1 MKKLITATLFL
12 FFTLTFSFGQKI
24 IKLNKESGVYT
35 LPCEVNGVKMK
46 FIYDTGASQVS
57 ISITEAMF
65 LAKNGLLADK
75 DVLGS
80 SSFQDA
86 TGNISKGK
94 VINLREI
101 NIDGVVLTNIKA
113 TVVDNISAPLLLGQ
127 NVLARLG
134 RITFDPNSNTLTLM
148 DIETKSEKFEKL
160 IELGIIKQEN
170 NDYNGAI
177 STLNEALELDSK
189 DYRPYFYIAISKT
202 MLGDLNGAVNYFDKA
217 IILEPNYHFL
227 YSGRGYAK
235 NLSGQN
241 YEALLDYNKSVT
253 LNSTGDSNYYYRAIV
268 KIDLEDF
275 EGAFNDSDMA
285 ISLNLNPDD
294 RNYFLRGYCNYMLG
308 KYTLAINDFEKSI
321 TLNKIDGETYYWKGS
336 CFGMLNN
343 IEEACKDFKK
353 ALELGYEDAREM
365 IQNNCK

>member
-1 MKKLITATLFL
+1 MNKLITATLFL
-12 FFTLTFSFGQKI
+12 FLSLTVSFGQKT

-189 DYRPYFYIAISKT
+189 DYRPYYFIAIAKYE
-202 MLGDLNGAVNYFDKA
+202 LEDYNDAIKNFDKA
-217 IILEPNYHFL
+217 IILKPDEYWFYVCRAQAKGLSDEHGYIGALKDINKAIELNQNFADSYVI
-227 YSGRGYAK
+227 RGFCKIY
-235 NLSGQN
+235 G
-241 YEALLDYNKSVT
+241 LDDKK
-253 LNSTGDSNYYYRAIV
+253 GAC
-268 KIDLEDF
+268 EDF
-275 EGAFNDSDMA
+275 HKA
-285 ISLNLNPDD
+285 IE
-294 RNYFLRGYCNYMLG
+294 LG
-308 KYTLAINDFEKSI
+308 RKDALE
-321 TLNKIDGETYYWKGS
+321 
-336 CFGMLNN
+336 M
-343 IEEACKDFKK
+343 IEE
-353 ALELGYEDAREM
+353 
-365 IQNNCK
+365 NCK